1 MSIVYYDEKTIKKN
15 IFQLIN
21 MEIEYMIQKTYLD
34 V

>member
-1 MSIVYYDEKTIKKN
+1 MIIVYYDEKTIKKN